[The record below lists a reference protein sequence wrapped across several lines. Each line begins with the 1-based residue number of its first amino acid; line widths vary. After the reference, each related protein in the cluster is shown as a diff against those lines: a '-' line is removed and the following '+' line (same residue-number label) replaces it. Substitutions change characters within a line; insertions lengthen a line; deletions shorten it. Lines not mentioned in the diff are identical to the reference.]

1 MLFYKVD
8 VSIKSGGLSLTSHQ
22 EDALL
27 HINYDSSVCDR
38 VGKVDLQF
46 CPLIT
51 NSLERSL
58 LLRCPGGPKTSTRR
72 DLLKQQLQG
81 QAFSELQYC
90 HFACYGL
97 YSWGRKDGSG

>member
-1 MLFYKVD
+1 MFPLNQVAFP
-8 VSIKSGGLSLTSHQ
+8 SQATQGG
-22 EDALL
+22 ALL
-27 HINYDSSVCDR
+27 HISYESSVWGR

-58 LLRCPGGPKTSTRR
+58 LLGCPGGPKTSTCR

-81 QAFSELQYC
+81 QAFSELQYY

-97 YSWGRKDGSG
+97 YSWGRRDCSG